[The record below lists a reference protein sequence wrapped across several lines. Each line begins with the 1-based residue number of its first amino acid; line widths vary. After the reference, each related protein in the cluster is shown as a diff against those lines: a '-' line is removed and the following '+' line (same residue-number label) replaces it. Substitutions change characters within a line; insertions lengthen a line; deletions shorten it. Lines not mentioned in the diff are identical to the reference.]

1 MAARSDMV
9 RSPEDGTESPRD
21 RQLAERT
28 LRDLEWG
35 ELLEGIAGRC
45 TTSVGAAAVRE
56 LRPLPNEVAARRQ
69 WAVSSDVLELSRLGT
84 QLPPLNLPEVTGAIQ
99 RIARGGVGSG
109 LELHQIRQGLRA
121 VAELGR
127 FVAQHAETAPALAEH
142 LATDPSLRFLREE
155 LDRCIEDGGAVLD
168 RASAELARARQQVGV
183 LRQRI
188 KARLGELIGRYRE
201 ALQDTFIAERDGRYV
216 LPVRADA
223 PFRVH
228 GIVLGSSGSGATLY
242 VEPQEIAELGNRL
255 KVAEAEVELEEAR
268 VLAQLSEAI
277 APSAPALL
285 DALDACARADALRAM
300 ELYARAVGARMLRWG
315 AAGCVVLESARHP
328 LLALQGISV
337 VPNDLSLQEGRGLVL
352 SGPNAGGKTVALK
365 CLGLA
370 ALAQASG
377 LPFPAAEDSS
387 CGFFEAVFSDIG
399 DDQSLARSLSTFSGH
414 IETVR
419 DIVER
424 AGPGVLVLFDELAGG
439 TDPEEGA
446 ALAVA
451 LLEDLVAR
459 RAAVAVTTHYERL
472 KELGA
477 ESESVDN
484 AAVGFDFDRLE
495 PTFRLELGR
504 PGASSALAVAQRHGL
519 SSSILGRAA
528 SLLPEVS
535 QRREKLLRELENKQV
550 ELEALRAQ
558 VEAEKE
564 RQAELAR
571 SLELER
577 QRREE
582 RERREL
588 SRAGE
593 ELSRT
598 VREARAE
605 VQRVLKGLSKQV
617 RDRQELRQAERTIDE
632 AARLVAL
639 GSELDRRTRTGA
651 TLPSP
656 VELAVG
662 HRVRVRGMNTI
673 AEVIEPPE
681 RGQVRVLAGVMK
693 LTVGVDQVELV
704 DASSSRRNT
713 PVERPRT
720 GRLATDVQELVTPPR
735 TEDVTLDLR
744 GERVEAGLG
753 LLDEFIDTLL
763 RRGENVG
770 YVLHGH
776 GSGAMKN
783 AVRSHLRELGIIR
796 LARPAERDE
805 GGDAFTVFWLS

>member
-1 MAARSDMV
+1 MV
-9 RSPEDGTESPRD
+9 RFPADGTESPRD
-21 RQLAERT
+21 RQLLERT

-45 TTSVGAAAVRE
+45 TTSAGAAAVRD
-56 LRPLPNEVAARRQ
+56 LRPLHGEAAARRQ

-84 QLPPLNLPEVTGAIQ
+84 QLPPLNLPEVTAAIQ

-109 LELHQIRQGLRA
+109 LELHQIRQGLQA

-127 FVAQHAETAPALAEH
+127 FVTQHGARAPALAEH
-142 LATDPSLRFLREE
+142 LATEPSLRSLREE
-155 LDRCIEDGGAVLD
+155 LERCIEDGGAVLD

-255 KVAEAEVELEEAR
+255 KVAEAEAEVEEAR

-285 DALDACARADALRAM
+285 DALDACAKADALRAM

-337 VPNDLSLQEGRGLVL
+337 VPNDLSLLGGRGLVL

-377 LPFPAAEDSS
+377 LPFPAGEDSS

-424 AGPGVLVLFDELAGG
+424 AGPGALVLFDELAGG

-451 LLEDLVAR
+451 LLEDLVTR

-477 ESESVDN
+477 ESESIDN
-484 AAVGFDFDRLE
+484 AAVGFDFDKLE

-519 SSSILGRAA
+519 PTSILGRAA
-528 SLLPEVS
+528 TLLPEVS

-617 RDRQELRQAERTIDE
+617 RDRQELKQAERTIDE

-639 GSELDRRTRTGA
+639 GGELDRRTRTERV
-651 TLPSP
+651 TLPSS

-662 HRVRVRGMNTI
+662 HRVRVHGMNTI
-673 AEVIEPPE
+673 AEVIEAPD

-693 LTVGVDQVELV
+693 LTVSVDQVELV
-704 DASSSRRNT
+704 EASSSQRPGRA
-713 PVERPRT
+713 ERARAS
-720 GRLATDVQELVTPPR
+720 RFATDVQELATPPR

-744 GERVEAGLG
+744 GERVEAGLS